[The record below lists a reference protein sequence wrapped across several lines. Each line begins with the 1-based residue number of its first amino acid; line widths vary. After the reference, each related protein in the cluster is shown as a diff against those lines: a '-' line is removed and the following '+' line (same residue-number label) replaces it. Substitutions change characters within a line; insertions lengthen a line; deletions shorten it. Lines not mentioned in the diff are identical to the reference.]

1 MSNWLYENSEILE
14 ISQLPQ
20 DTVGFVYKITHKAS
34 GKFYIGK
41 KILHSTRN
49 KTLTKTEIAQWD
61 KPGRVPKKRKVVT
74 ESDWQGYWG
83 SSKTLA
89 AAVKEFGKSAFT
101 REIIK
106 PCKSKKSLSYYEVY
120 FQITFNVLEVDS
132 YCDNISGKWFRKDL
146 L

>member
-14 ISQLPQ
+14 ISQLPEE
-20 DTVGFVYKITHKAS
+20 TVGFVYKITHKES

-106 PCKSKKSLSYYEVY
+106 LCVSKKQLTYWEVYYQFRYEVLH
-120 FQITFNVLEVDS
+120 IDSFN
-132 YCDNISGKWFRKDL
+132 DNILAKMFRKDI
-146 L
+146 

>member
-89 AAVKEFGKSAFT
+89 AAIKEFGKSAFT

-106 PCKSKKSLSYYEVY
+106 PCVSKKQLTYWEVYYQFKYEVLH
-120 FQITFNVLEVDS
+120 IDSFN
-132 YCDNISGKWFRKDL
+132 DNILAKMFRKDI
-146 L
+146 